1 MSEVYDNKKIM
12 STVFCYCVKLS
23 QSTGS
28 RKQIGQHESI
38 YLNSLLLLTPD
49 RGVF

>member
-1 MSEVYDNKKIM
+1 MSEVYDKKIM

-23 QSTGS
+23 QSTG
-28 RKQIGQHESI
+28 QIGQHESI